1 MSALKERLLKKYH
14 LSSNP
19 PDVIRHH
26 LLVKLV
32 ALALLTINDLFILYL
47 AALVVAW
54 ALVQQQYILRMA
66 AYLLH

>member
-1 MSALKERLLKKYH
+1 MKKYH
-14 LSSNP
+14 LSCNP

-54 ALVQQQYILRMA
+54 ALVQQHCVAKARRSGSMFWFFR
-66 AYLLH
+66 